1 MVDRLF
7 HLKIVRNW
15 VHREREI
22 ESIMRKMPWIKATWS
37 EFFAKL
43 QNHIYKLQ
51 RGRPKKT
58 VEWACVQLIQKT
70 LMYMTW
76 LYKRVIKWERMC
88 ETLVR
93 QWQWQ
98 WQSVWLQ
105 NHSRLFCA
113 LVQSQKQMTTATTEM
128 RSWRKKST
136 GIYMKCSLFSTITL
150 WAMNF
155 IINRE
160 RERKKN
166 FIYE

>member
-1 MVDRLF
+1 MNKSDLV
-7 HLKIVRNW
+7 
-15 VHREREI
+15 
-22 ESIMRKMPWIKATWS
+22 

-98 WQSVWLQ
+98 SVWLQ
-105 NHSRLFCA
+105 NHSRLFLRA
-113 LVQSQKQMTTATTEM
+113 
-128 RSWRKKST
+128 RSFTKANDNSNNWNEELKK
-136 GIYMKCSLFSTITL
+136 K
-150 WAMNF
+150 
-155 IINRE
+155 INRNLYE
-160 RERKKN
+160 VLAFFHYHIMGYEFCNQPREGVKEKLYLWISREHAYASYVQIRT
-166 FIYE
+166 FSMWMIHFHVF